1 MATIY
6 CDATASD
13 IHDEDR
19 ELIERLA
26 RVQSLQKQ
34 LLQLRSLLPERI
46 ISPIKQSVA
55 TQHGNRLVLNPAAL
69 AAQLNKVALQ
79 GSAEVGSFRTGWY
92 SDEIRSI
99 REQTNTTYYP
109 QGDDA
114 WRVDYQRLARDM
126 AKLNPKNVEENDAV
140 DDAALNPEMSDEDNA
155 KVFEQFRKSY
165 PRIKL
170 EIEEDSAES
179 IAKVR
184 VASLNLKILKEKR
197 SAVEGFVATANVD
210 SQKPG
215 VNRDIYR
222 SLAQRLPEKRL
233 ADMLSLLLSYQD
245 AINRS
250 CDKCGLVFDDNLDM
264 AFARKSARTDPAG
277 QKIWAAFHPKCS

>member
-6 CDATASD
+6 CDATASEV
-13 IHDEDR
+13 HDEDR

-55 TQHGNRLVLNPAAL
+55 THHGNRLVLSPAAL
-69 AAQLNKVALQ
+69 AAHLNKVTVQ
-79 GSAEVGSFRTGWY
+79 GSAEVASFRTGWY
-92 SDEIRSI
+92 SDEIRRI

-114 WRVDYQRLARDM
+114 WRVDYQRLAKDM
-126 AKLNPKNVEENDAV
+126 DKIKAESLGEHAAI
-140 DDAALNPEMSDEDNA
+140 DDGLMEPEVSGEDHAN
-155 KVFEQFRKSY
+155 VFEDFRKSY

-170 EIEEDSAES
+170 QTEAASAEVT
-179 IAKVR
+179 AKLR
-184 VASLNLKILKEKR
+184 VAGLNFKVSKEKR
-197 SAVEGFVATANVD
+197 SGVEGFVATPD
-210 SQKPG
+210 DLGQKPG

-222 SLAQRLPEKRL
+222 SLAQRPPEKKL
-233 ADMLSLLLSYQD
+233 SDMLHLLASYQHVTNQ
-245 AINRS
+245 A
-250 CDKCGLVFDDNLDM
+250 CDKCGLVFDDNLDL
-264 AFARKSARTDPAG
+264 AIARKSSKTSPTG